1 MPQRY
6 GRWTSCYPVEFSSS
20 MTQIGTSLRP
30 GNRRRL
36 SVFARRP
43 LAPTPRLQT
52 ASHMM
57 IANPFGNVRNVFS
70 THPPM
75 EERIAR
81 LVQMAKS
88 DPRYLH

>member
-1 MPQRY
+1 MRPPKS
-6 GRWTSCYPVEFSSS
+6 W
-20 MTQIGTSLRP
+20 IGTPESFASSQFA
-30 GNRRRL
+30 NRLATRCGHVSSART
-36 SVFARRP
+36 ARRP

-57 IANPFGNVRNVFS
+57 IANPFGGGVRSLFS

-75 EERIAR
+75 EQRIAR
-81 LVQMAKS
+81 LEQLAKS